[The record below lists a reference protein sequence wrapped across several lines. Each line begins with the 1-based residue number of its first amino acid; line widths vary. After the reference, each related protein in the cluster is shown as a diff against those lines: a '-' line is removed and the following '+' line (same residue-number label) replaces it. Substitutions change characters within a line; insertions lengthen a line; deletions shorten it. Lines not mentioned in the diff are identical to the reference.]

1 MNWLG
6 IRCPE
11 ADEGLFPYLPLVK
24 TDRQDTGRRGE
35 AIARQHLLDLGYE
48 IEAVNYRYRRVELDI
63 VAREGDCLVFVEVKT
78 RRGLAY
84 GHPSGAVSAAKE
96 ARISRAAKAYMYE
109 TGHDWE
115 VRFDIISI
123 LLHQD
128 GSHTLEHLRDAFFPG
143 LF

>member
-1 MNWLG
+1 M
-6 IRCPE
+6 
-11 ADEGLFPYLPLVK
+11 K
-24 TDRQDTGRRGE
+24 TDRQVTGRRGE
-35 AIARQHLLDLGYE
+35 AIARQHLEELGYR
-48 IEAVNYRYRRVELDI
+48 IEATNYRYRRIELDL
-63 VAREGDCLVFVEVKT
+63 VAKDGDCLVFVEVKT

-84 GHPSGAVSAAKE
+84 GHPSGAVSATKE

-115 VRFDIISI
+115 VRFDIISV

-128 GSHTLEHLRDAFFPG
+128 DTHTLEHIRDAFFPG